1 MGGSNQPD
9 IDALVKQIIAGR
21 NPSEL
26 LEDLRRGRILDSLRT
41 GSFQQHVNKPVAV
54 AAPLDEPLLL
64 TIKVELE
71 DSEPLIWRRLQVRTD
86 MALDAFHDVLQDA
99 MGWSNSHLHRFHIP
113 GDRNYFLN
121 EFDVGE
127 GENGTP
133 ETDVRLDQILRAKG
147 DGLNYEYDLGDGWEH
162 RIVVEEVRTATPDDK
177 VANCVAGGRRC
188 PAEDVGGI
196 GFFNDL
202 AAELRRVKNPQ
213 LLSGEFEDLAHWLP
227 ADYDPDDFSVED
239 ANFAL
244 SMSGTGGASAILDVA
259 ADGVQRA
266 PEFEA
271 LVGRCPRHLIGELIL
286 LSSEAL
292 RAAPATDVEL
302 REQLRPFQTMLDLAD
317 PDGIPLT
324 KAGWLAPDACEHVW
338 NESGLN
344 WGYGKGNREQ
354 HTPEVSQLRRDCV
367 TLKLLRK
374 NRERLLL
381 TPLGRKAGADV
392 GVLSSVIAGSLLRGE
407 TEMDRDAN
415 VLALL
420 LLAAGRPFERR
431 DDFEDQVANLLTEI
445 GWRTGDY
452 AEAPVHRHELRLY
465 RIERIVAG
473 DPNAA
478 FRWTGPVGSAGARQ
492 LAKEALWPD
501 A

>member
-1 MGGSNQPD
+1 MYKRQ
-9 IDALVKQIIAGR
+9 
-21 NPSEL
+21 
-26 LEDLRRGRILDSLRT
+26 
-41 GSFQQHVNKPVAV
+41 
-54 AAPLDEPLLL
+54 
-64 TIKVELE
+64 
-71 DSEPLIWRRLQVRTD
+71 
-86 MALDAFHDVLQDA
+86 
-99 MGWSNSHLHRFHIP
+99 
-113 GDRNYFLN
+113 
-121 EFDVGE
+121 
-127 GENGTP
+127 
-133 ETDVRLDQILRAKG
+133 
-147 DGLNYEYDLGDGWEH
+147 
-162 RIVVEEVRTATPDDK
+162 
-177 VANCVAGGRRC
+177 
-188 PAEDVGGI
+188 
-196 GFFNDL
+196 
-202 AAELRRVKNPQ
+202 
-213 LLSGEFEDLAHWLP
+213 
-227 ADYDPDDFSVED
+227 DDFSVED

-259 ADGVQRA
+259 VDGVQRA

-271 LVGRCPRHLIGELIL
+271 LVGRCPRHLIAELIL
-286 LSSEAL
+286 LSNEAL

-374 NRERLLL
+374 HRERLLL

-452 AEAPVHRHELRLY
+452 LSLIH
-465 RIERIVAG
+465 I
-473 DPNAA
+473 
-478 FRWTGPVGSAGARQ
+478 
-492 LAKEALWPD
+492 
-501 A
+501 